1 MGAAGILSIRRLHKF
16 SSQFLYNLYIDFFPL
31 ICYNNYRKLRKGQ
44 IKMYKIDLSLVAQID
59 KMVSEEA
66 KQDALRIMRRL
77 QTS

>member
-1 MGAAGILSIRRLHKF
+1 M
-16 SSQFLYNLYIDFFPL
+16 YNLYIDFFPL